1 MWTGSLR
8 KLVVASVF
16 LPVAACGGSDP
27 SLQPWTPQVSD
38 VDGGVR
44 TPVTAT
50 AAAVPPDAPA
60 PPPEAAAG
68 AESWVVER
76 ILAVAD
82 LYGISTEGLNLLL
95 RLDVRQMLGQPG
107 FFGSYGY
114 KGWTGVGEA
123 KPAPIMH
130 ELGHAYWGAFPVT
143 GRPELTWETPDE
155 GGLSTA
161 MEAYRRD
168 VLDFMGQPLG
178 HYELFRSYL
187 RNIPG
192 LSAEK
197 LDGLWHSVEADVVG
211 NVAGDLDLLPP
222 ILRKYWDRF
231 MEPGPW
237 SSWYEAAA
245 WFGSLDGDQAHLA
258 SQYMGFQHLDLREYG
273 PLPAPG
279 PGAPLERSSSV
290 LEREERQ
297 RLWDFAD
304 QLELL
309 LGAPEYEENFDFWR
323 GYLREM
329 QRLYHRNP
337 GYLETL
343 ALPRASAIAES
354 LSFLRSLEERDP
366 ESRAEA
372 IAQRIIGRPFLIHFL
387 PALDNRTLLALLS
400 AGAPLPETTTLKGTA
415 AFVSRL
421 ERLAPAVNEVLA
433 TAREDSALGA
443 ASLARFLDA
452 QDFEERRDLRLFFEL
467 LRDADGGIARETT
480 GALDGPTKRRLLEAV
495 PAETRALLDPGS
507 LLDAV
512 AVTDTSGLDEMARGI
527 DLLIQFPS
535 GNYRV
540 DEPYLAEV
548 YGVVAARAEHDREG
562 ILRVMSESRLPLE
575 RFIRDHPAAAASIL
589 AADLDLAAG
598 LVEGSDPVVFPPARF
613 VYRLIAADPA
623 FAARLVAHLDARGE
637 RGLVVESLAHF
648 AYDADRLAAAPGL
661 PVSLEADG
669 RFLDRLLSERGRGWL
684 LDRLSEAVRAYAL
697 RVGRGEV
704 PGDFLRA
711 YPKECWKPPCSP
723 FRTPGPGENCG
734 RSWTRRFSPTRTS
747 GRRRVR
753 RRGAG

>member
-1 MWTGSLR
+1 M
-8 KLVVASVF
+8 
-16 LPVAACGGSDP
+16 
-27 SLQPWTPQVSD
+27 
-38 VDGGVR
+38 
-44 TPVTAT
+44 TAT

-60 PPPEAAAG
+60 PPPEAAAV
-68 AESWVVER
+68 AER

-95 RLDVRQMLGQPG
+95 RLDVRQMLEQPG

-178 HYELFRSYL
+178 HYEPFRSYL

-211 NVAGDLDLLPP
+211 HVAGHLDLLPP

-231 MEPGPW
+231 LEPGPW

-245 WFGSLDGDQAHLA
+245 WFGSLDGDRAYLA

-273 PLPAPG
+273 PLPAPRL
-279 PGAPLERSSSV
+279 GAPLERSSSV

-309 LGAPEYEENFDFWR
+309 LGAPEYGENFDFWR

-329 QRLYHRNP
+329 QRLHHRNP
-337 GYLETL
+337 GYLQTL
-343 ALPRASAIAES
+343 ALPRAAAIGES
-354 LSFLRSLEERDP
+354 LSFLLSLEERDP
-366 ESRAEA
+366 EGRAEA
-372 IAQRIIGRPFLIHFL
+372 VARRITGSPFLVHFL

-400 AGAPLPETTTLKGTA
+400 AGAALPETTTLKGTA

-421 ERLAPAVNEVLA
+421 GRLAPAVNEVLV
-433 TAREDSALGA
+433 TARQDSALGA
-443 ASLARFLDA
+443 ASLARFLDV

-467 LRDADGGIARETT
+467 LRDADGTIAREATR
-480 GALDGPTKRRLLEAV
+480 ALDGPTKRRLLEAV
-495 PAETRALLDPGS
+495 PAE
-507 LLDAV
+507 
-512 AVTDTSGLDEMARGI
+512 
-527 DLLIQFPS
+527 
-535 GNYRV
+535 N
-540 DEPYLAEV
+540 
-548 YGVVAARAEHDREG
+548 ARA
-562 ILRVMSESRLPLE
+562 
-575 RFIRDHPAAAASIL
+575 
-589 AADLDLAAG
+589 AG
-598 LVEGSDPVVFPPARF
+598 PQEP
-613 VYRLIAADPA
+613 
-623 FAARLVAHLDARGE
+623 
-637 RGLVVESLAHF
+637 
-648 AYDADRLAAAPGL
+648 
-661 PVSLEADG
+661 
-669 RFLDRLLSERGRGWL
+669 
-684 LDRLSEAVRAYAL
+684 
-697 RVGRGEV
+697 
-704 PGDFLRA
+704 
-711 YPKECWKPPCSP
+711 
-723 FRTPGPGENCG
+723 
-734 RSWTRRFSPTRTS
+734 S
-747 GRRRVR
+747 GRRGRHR
-753 RRGAG
+753 RRGSG